1 MSLAPFA
8 ALESRLNSAV
18 QRLLANA
25 TATHQGGEP
34 FGVLLSR
41 EGQQPWGGDTVD
53 AAQVTLGMP
62 AAQVADIAEGGEL
75 VINGATTY
83 VVTGPVQPDE
93 TGWLTVA
100 VYPKA

>member
-1 MSLAPFA
+1 MLLAPDRHA
-8 ALESRLNSAV
+8 RINDAV
-18 QRLLANA
+18 TRAHANA

-62 AAQVADIAEGGEL
+62 AAQVAGIAEGGEL

>member
-1 MSLAPFA
+1 MLLAPDRHA
-8 ALESRLNSAV
+8 RINGAV
-18 QRLLANA
+18 TRAHANA
-25 TATHQGGEP
+25 IATHQGGEP

-41 EGQQPWGGDTVD
+41 EGQQPWGANAVD

-62 AAQVADIAEGGEL
+62 AAQVAGIAEGSEL
-75 VINGATTY
+75 VVNGTTTY